1 MKLQKKVTLLRQVRS
16 GGGEWTG
23 VGRSFSV
30 LNCHFVISGSSR
42 RASNEFEQWIEK
54 QNKQKGEID
63 IQLIFTMNL

>member
-16 GGGEWTG
+16 GGGERTR

-42 RASNEFEQWIEK
+42 RASNEFEQ
-54 QNKQKGEID
+54 
-63 IQLIFTMNL
+63 